1 MKITLVTA
9 SFNDIVHG
17 TFNDKKTGCGIN
29 LLKPDT
35 ASRYHR
41 SGQMTDLGEI
51 TCEKCKSK
59 IAKEIIKAD
68 SKEMKL
74 LLKEERMRAKKGLDE
89 DGLVA
94 LSELEVKPTGQYT
107 EPEPETAESV
117 TVNNNSENNKNPV
130 YTDDLAQFAIQKS
143 KSEPDKP
150 AESEQEDDFLNQF
163 AIRKPQEEPDFE
175 PEPENDFLAQFAIQK
190 SDENISA
197 ENIVDDDDE
206 EDFLAQFSISSPAKT
221 DDYEEPEKLPVI
233 DDISSVVKSIQ
244 KSPDVNVP
252 PESYKNEDDILSMFS
267 LESKNIQTE
276 DNLFS
281 SHSDEKQLSNILQSE
296 PEIEDISVPVPDDF
310 DTPEIEDISVPIPD
324 DFDTPEIEDISVPVP
339 DDFDTPEIE
348 DISVP
353 IPDDFDTPE
362 IEDISVPIP
371 DDFDTPEIEDISVH
385 VPDDFDTPEIEDIS
399 VHVPDDFDTPEF
411 EDIYTTDIK
420 EKQAIRTSVP
430 EYAQPVTTPVIDDIS
445 EAVTALNTQP
455 IKQATPSPVQQITPP
470 PVQQFVP
477 PPIQYITPPP
487 IQQTTPPPV
496 QPIASAG
503 AMGQIMSVPQL
514 TGYDQNG
521 QPIYTYV
528 QMQLQGYDQNGQ
540 PIFIPILEQSMSIPV
555 TPTPSPVAPAST
567 MYNKNTRLQE
577 AVAAAQEIPT
587 SSMNM
592 TPGQR
597 IAAAEAAKGSPVS
610 ANVSKIAT
618 NPHARSTSQAFIS
631 AISESKEYANK
642 SLTETQ
648 GLKPK
653 TNVLDSIEDVL
664 SQLGDNSLKEK
675 KEAEAKLKQNIPVF
689 NEYKAPQKNSGSFSS
704 PVPSASK
711 SPSANMMDV
720 PLSKADQKALKKQQ
734 KIDAKFQ
741 KEMAK
746 RKK

>member
-324 DFDTPEIEDISVPVP
+324 DFDTPEIEDISVPV
-339 DDFDTPEIE
+339 
-348 DISVP
+348 
-353 IPDDFDTPE
+353 PDDFDTPE

>member
-296 PEIEDISVPVPDDF
+296 
-310 DTPEIEDISVPIPD
+310 
-324 DFDTPEIEDISVPVP
+324 PEIEDISVPVP

>member
-143 KSEPDKP
+143 QSEPDKP

-276 DNLFS
+276 DDLFS

-296 PEIEDISVPVPDDF
+296 PEIEDIA
-310 DTPEIEDISVPIPD
+310 VPI
-324 DFDTPEIEDISVPVP
+324 FDN
-339 DDFDTPEIE
+339 
-348 DISVP
+348 
-353 IPDDFDTPE
+353 
-362 IEDISVPIP
+362 
-371 DDFDTPEIEDISVH
+371 FDTPEIEDISVH
-385 VPDDFDTPEIEDIS
+385 VPDDFDTPEI
-399 VHVPDDFDTPEF
+399 